1 MQRLASLMLDELSV
15 GNLGLIPSA
24 HIEPGPGLVVIT
36 GETGTGKTLLLG
48 ALRLLRGEQA
58 RKDQIG
64 PVGDETTVEARFVN
78 DGQERII
85 GRRVDRRRSR
95 ASIDGSMATA
105 GNLAEALNGVLDV
118 VGQHDRTLL
127 SEPKAVQRLLDGA
140 MAETGQAALAAYRG
154 AWQTLVDTEQ
164 QAAALGGDHRALER
178 ELDMVRF
185 QRDEIASAGFT
196 QGEDAEISELA
207 SRLRNSEEL
216 RERLAAVQNAAGESG
231 ASAALESAD
240 RELRAASRTVPSLSP
255 LADLSGH
262 ISELLSEFNSEIARV
277 SADLDHDPRDLER
290 VEQRLALLSDLRRKY
305 GNDLD
310 AVLAFEAEAAER
322 ADELEAL
329 LDQSGEIARVLERA
343 RVDVMEAGRTLG
355 TQRNETGEAISANA
369 IEHLKDLGF
378 SDPYVG
384 FRLAE
389 RDPGPDGTDQVVLEF
404 ASDSAL
410 VPGPVSKIASGGELS
425 RLILALRLASGTSDA
440 SIIAFDEI
448 DAGTGG
454 ATALAMGA
462 KLKDLAAARQVF
474 CVTHLPQVAAFAE
487 SHFVV
492 RREGNTA
499 TVSELEG
506 EERLEELSR
515 MLAGLPDSERG
526 REHAA
531 ELLSIAQPAS
541 PTS

>member
-1 MQRLASLMLDELSV
+1 MLDELSV

-24 HIEPGPGLVVIT
+24 HIEPGRGLVVIT

-64 PVGDETTVEARFVN
+64 PNGDETTVEARLVE
-78 DGQERII
+78 GSEERIL

-95 ASIDGSMATA
+95 ATIDGSMATA
-105 GNLAEALNGVLDV
+105 GNLAEALAGVLDV

-127 SEPKAVQRLLDGA
+127 SEPKAVRRLLDGA
-140 MAETGQAALAAYRG
+140 MDDVGRESLSRYADAWRTLA
-154 AWQTLVDTEQ
+154 DTEK

-185 QRDEIASAGFT
+185 QRDEIADAGFA
-196 QGEDAEISELA
+196 QGDDEDLSHRAA
-207 SRLRNSEEL
+207 SLRNSEEL
-216 RERLAAVQNAAGESG
+216 RERLAAVRNAAGEHG
-231 ASAALESAD
+231 ASAALEDVD
-240 RELRAASRTVPSLSP
+240 RELRAASRTAPSLGP
-255 LADLSGH
+255 LADLSAQLN
-262 ISELLSEFNSEIARV
+262 ELLSEFNAEIFRV
-277 SADLDHDPRDLER
+277 SSDLDHDPQDLER
-290 VEQRLALLSDLRRKY
+290 IELRLALLGDLKRKY
-305 GNDLD
+305 GANLD
-310 AVLAFEAEAAER
+310 AVLLFEAEAVARAE
-322 ADELEAL
+322 ELENL
-329 LDQSGEIARVLERA
+329 LQRSGEIADLLVVAHGDVKVAGAALIQQRRAVGERVSA
-343 RVDVMEAGRTLG
+343 A
-355 TQRNETGEAISANA
+355 AIG
-369 IEHLKDLGF
+369 HLQDLGF

-384 FRLAE
+384 FRIAE
-389 RDPGPDGTDQVVLEF
+389 REPGPNGADQVVLEF
-404 ASDSAL
+404 ASDRAL
-410 VPGPVSKIASGGELS
+410 VPGPVGKIASGGELS

-454 ATALAMGA
+454 TTALAMGA
-462 KLKDLAAARQVF
+462 KLKDLAGGRQVF
-474 CVTHLPQVAAFAE
+474 CVTHLPQVAAYAE

-499 TVSELEG
+499 TVSKVEG
-506 EERLEELSR
+506 DERLEELSR

-531 ELLSIAQPAS
+531 ELLSIAGAS
-541 PTS
+541 

>member
-1 MQRLASLMLDELSV
+1 MLDELSV
-15 GNLGLIPSA
+15 DNLGLIPSA
-24 HIEPGPGLVVIT
+24 RIEPGPGLVVIT

-58 RKDQIG
+58 REDQIG
-64 PVGDETTVEARFVN
+64 PSGDETAIEARFVEG
-78 DGQERII
+78 DEERIL

-95 ASIDGSMATA
+95 ATIDGAMATA
-105 GNLAEALNGVLDV
+105 GNLAEALTGVLDV

-127 SEPKAVQRLLDGA
+127 SEPRAVRKLLDGSMSDA
-140 MAETGQAALAAYRG
+140 GRDALSVYRAA
-154 AWQTLVDTEQ
+154 WESLVDTEA

-185 QRDEIASAGFT
+185 QRDEIVAAGFET
-196 QGEDAEISELA
+196 GEDNEIAERA

-216 RERLAAVQNAAGESG
+216 RERLAAVETAAGESG
-231 ASAALESAD
+231 ASAALENAD
-240 RELRAASRTVPSLSP
+240 RELRAASRTAPSLEP
-255 LADLSGH
+255 LADLS
-262 ISELLSEFNSEIARV
+262 SQLNELLSEFNAEIARA
-277 SADLDHDPRDLER
+277 SADLDHDPHDLER
-290 VEQRLALLSDLRRKY
+290 VEQRLALLGDLKRKY
-305 GNDLD
+305 GDDLD
-310 AVLAFEAEAAER
+310 AVLTFEADAASR
-322 ADELEAL
+322 ADELEML
-329 LDQSGEIARVLERA
+329 LQQSGEIADLLVVA
-343 RVDVMEAGRTLG
+343 RNHVEDAASSLREQRREAA
-355 TQRNETGEAISANA
+355 QAISGRA
-369 IEHLKDLGF
+369 IEHLRDLGF

-384 FRLAE
+384 FRITE
-389 RDPGPDGTDQVVLEF
+389 REPGPDGADRVVLEF
-404 ASDSAL
+404 ASDSGL
-410 VPGPVSKIASGGELS
+410 TPGPVAKIASGGELS

-462 KLKDLAAARQVF
+462 KLKDLAAGRQVF
-474 CVTHLPQVAAFAE
+474 CVTHLPQVAAYAE

-499 TVSELEG
+499 TVHELVG
-506 EERLEELSR
+506 DERLEELSR

-531 ELLSIAQPAS
+531 ELLTIADGS
-541 PTS
+541 